1 MCFAAME
8 ALNALLFSNTGIAAE
23 KHHQPP
29 KGIPHFGL
37 SPGTSKWPVIHSG
50 KIANHHYIIDDEY
63 FVPLT
68 NTWRPENHLS
78 KQGRIPMAISL
89 GLTIKPYNIMK
100 LLTVIL
106 KHHLFFIGFLALLSG
121 CASPTEN
128 KPAVAEE
135 EKSAM
140 NPNYEIASPEY
151 SELAVKSFTSWIN
164 LDFEGWTST
173 MSDDVVFYFP
183 DGDAGTRTELVGK
196 EALLDWWN
204 NWEQTSGI
212 QSMTY
217 SNHVEIP
224 IIAKDTMAYSNLTGV
239 FVITYF
245 SNELMYNETSVKLR
259 MNIAVHFNSDNLID
273 RIYSYYDRSKII
285 EAMGINILE

>member
-1 MCFAAME
+1 ME

-128 KPAVAEE
+128 T
-135 EKSAM
+135 
-140 NPNYEIASPEY
+140 
-151 SELAVKSFTSWIN
+151 FTSWIN